1 MKYPKIIADLEIGDF
16 LIVSIA
22 YIISY
27 TLVGGFIYPLQII
40 LVPEFPAEISLLFL
54 PHGVRMLTVHHFGWR
69 SIPLLLPAS
78 YLMWFISVFGFNI
91 PMHPFGPVASIAACG
106 LGYGLMTL
114 MFRTG
119 SFRIN
124 REWQFLIAAG
134 ALGSFF
140 NGVSNS
146 FLNGTAQ
153 LTTDTFYYM
162 IGDVSGQIV
171 LMLVGIY
178 VLKFIRNLEGRAQ

>member
-22 YIISY
+22 YIICY
-27 TLVGGFIYPLQII
+27 TLVGGFIYPLHMI
-40 LVPEFPAEISLLFL
+40 LVPEFPTAISLLFL
-54 PHGVRMLTVHHFGWR
+54 PHGVRMLTLHHFGWR

-91 PMHPFGPVASIAACG
+91 PMHPFGPFASMAACG

-114 MFRTG
+114 LFRTG

-171 LMLVGIY
+171 FMLLGIY
-178 VLKFIRNLEGRAQ
+178 VLKFVRNLEGRAQ